1 MTIVESDS
9 DMETVEDEG
18 LLTRWSRRKHE
29 AKSNRVGEGLAK
41 VALDAPQ
48 ELEALESANESVE
61 AEEAEQYQPDDTD
74 MPALESL
81 DEDSDYSGFMSPKVS
96 DSLRTLA
103 LRQLFRGS
111 MFSVRDGLDDY
122 DDDFTQFA
130 KLGDVVT
137 AEMRRQIARLK
148 EISDEDLVE
157 EVEGDQDDSVDE
169 SADLSAEEF
178 SEQAVDL
185 AGSEDVDEPLHEQK
199 IKNKQ
204 ITGKN
209 APGEKVNASKNS

>member
-1 MTIVESDS
+1 MTIIESDS

-29 AKSNRVGEGLAK
+29 AKSNRAGEGLAK
-41 VALDAPQ
+41 AALDAPQ
-48 ELEALESANESVE
+48 ELDAMESANGSVE

-96 DSLRTLA
+96 DGLRTLA

-111 MFSVRDGLDDY
+111 TFGVRDGLDDY

-137 AEMRRQIARLK
+137 AEMRRQVARLK
-148 EISDEDLVE
+148 EVSDEELVE
-157 EVEGDQDDSVDE
+157 EVEGDQDDLVDE
-169 SADLSAEEF
+169 SADLSAAEF
-178 SEQAVDL
+178 SEQTVDL

-199 IKNKQ
+199 IKNEE
-204 ITGKN
+204 ITGNN

>member
-9 DMETVEDEG
+9 DVETVEDEG

-29 AKSNRVGEGLAK
+29 AKFNRAGEGLTT

-48 ELEALESANESVE
+48 ELEALESANGSVE

-96 DSLRTLA
+96 DGLRTLA

-111 MFSVRDGLDDY
+111 TFGVRDGLDDY

-148 EISDEDLVE
+148 EISDEELVE
-157 EVEGDQDDSVDE
+157 EIEGDQDDSVDE
-169 SADLSAEEF
+169 SADLSAAEF

-199 IKNKQ
+199 IKNEQ
-204 ITGKN
+204 KN
-209 APGEKVNASKNS
+209 KE

>member
-1 MTIVESDS
+1 
-9 DMETVEDEG
+9 
-18 LLTRWSRRKHE
+18 
-29 AKSNRVGEGLAK
+29 
-41 VALDAPQ
+41 
-48 ELEALESANESVE
+48 
-61 AEEAEQYQPDDTD
+61 

-96 DSLRTLA
+96 DGLRTLA

-111 MFSVRDGLDDY
+111 TFGVRDGLDDY

-137 AEMRRQIARLK
+137 AEMRRQVARLK
-148 EISDEDLVE
+148 EISDEELVE
-157 EVEGDQDDSVDE
+157 EIEGDQDDSVDE
-169 SADLSAEEF
+169 SADLSAAEF

-199 IKNKQ
+199 IKNEQ
-204 ITGKN
+204 KN
-209 APGEKVNASKNS
+209 KE